1 MLKDA
6 MRERILLLDGAM
18 GTQLLA
24 RGAKAPLELLN
35 IEQADVI
42 GAVHRA
48 YLEAGADIVTTNTL
62 CCDLL
67 SLAEYGLSERSYDI
81 ALAGARVARAAAD
94 EFSATKPRY
103 VVGSVGPTTRNLTLS
118 TDVGADAVAE
128 AYGTLVRGLIDGGV
142 DAILIESAMDVRNI
156 RLAVEQVRTVST
168 NIPIFVSAVL
178 SRIVGRVASGATVEK
193 FLEQLPLDD
202 ITAVGFNCTASA
214 ANISASVATLCD
226 KSKKATILYPSCDR
240 QSSVKDF
247 ISLLEPL
254 MREHKLNVVGG
265 CCGTTPEHIKALQRA
280 VERWQSRRVNL

>member
-35 IEQADVI
+35 IEQADAVS
-42 GAVHRA
+42 AVHRA

-156 RLAVEQVRTVST
+156 RLAVEQVRTVSAD
-168 NIPIFVSAVL
+168 IPIFVSAVL

-214 ANISASVATLCD
+214 ANISVSVATLCD

-240 QSSVKDF
+240 QSSIKDF
-247 ISLLEPL
+247 VSLLEPL

-280 VERWQSRRVNL
+280 VERWQPRRVNL

>member
-42 GAVHRA
+42 CAVHRA

-156 RLAVEQVRTVST
+156 RLAVEQVRTVSAD
-168 NIPIFVSAVL
+168 IPIFVSAVL

-240 QSSVKDF
+240 QLSVKDF

-280 VERWQSRRVNL
+280 VERWQPRRVNL

>member
-35 IEQADVI
+35 IEQADVV

-67 SLAEYGLSERSYDI
+67 YLAEYGLSERSYDI
-81 ALAGARVARAAAD
+81 ALVGARVARAAAD

-156 RLAVEQVRTVST
+156 RLAVEQVRTVSAD
-168 NIPIFVSAVL
+168 IPIFVSAVL

-265 CCGTTPEHIKALQRA
+265 CCGTTTEHIKALQRA
-280 VERWQSRRVNL
+280 VERWQPRRVNL

>member
-24 RGAKAPLELLN
+24 RGGKAPLELLN
-35 IEQADVI
+35 VEQADVV
-42 GAVHRA
+42 GGVHRA
-48 YLEAGADIVTTNTL
+48 YLEAGADVITTNTL
-62 CCDLL
+62 CCDSL

-94 EFSATKPRY
+94 DLSLTKPRY
-103 VVGSVGPTTRNLTLS
+103 VVGSLGPTTRNLTLS

-128 AYGTLVRGLIDGGV
+128 AYRTVIRGLIDGGV
-142 DAILIESAMDVRNI
+142 DAILVESAMDIKNI
-156 RLAVEQVRTVST
+156 RLAVEQVRAVSAD
-168 NIPIFVSAVL
+168 IPIFVSAVL

-226 KSKKATILYPSCDR
+226 KSKRATILYPSCDR
-240 QSSVKDF
+240 HSSVKDF
-247 ISLLEPL
+247 TSMLEPL
-254 MREHKLNVVGG
+254 MREHKLNIVGG
-265 CCGTTPEHIKALQRA
+265 CCGTTPEHIKALRK
-280 VERWQSRRVNL
+280 VVDRWQPRRANI

>member
-1 MLKDA
+1 MA
-6 MRERILLLDGAM
+6 
-18 GTQLLA
+18 
-24 RGAKAPLELLN
+24 
-35 IEQADVI
+35 
-42 GAVHRA
+42 
-48 YLEAGADIVTTNTL
+48 
-62 CCDLL
+62 C
-67 SLAEYGLSERSYDI
+67 RSYDI

-156 RLAVEQVRTVST
+156 RLAVEQVRRVSAD
-168 NIPIFVSAVL
+168 IPIFVSAVL

-226 KSKKATILYPSCDR
+226 KSKKATILYPSCNR

-280 VERWQSRRVNL
+280 VERWQPRRVNL

>member
-24 RGAKAPLELLN
+24 RGAKAPLDLRN
-35 IEQADVI
+35 IEQADVV

-142 DAILIESAMDVRNI
+142 DAILIESAMDLRNI
-156 RLAVEQVRTVST
+156 RLAVEQVRRVSAD
-168 NIPIFVSAVL
+168 IPIFVSAVL

-280 VERWQSRRVNL
+280 VERWQPRRVNL

>member
-35 IEQADVI
+35 IEQADVV

-156 RLAVEQVRTVST
+156 RLAVEQVRRVST
-168 NIPIFVSAVL
+168 DIPIFVSAVL

-226 KSKKATILYPSCDR
+226 KSKKATILYPACDR

-280 VERWQSRRVNL
+280 VERWQPRRVNL

>member
-6 MRERILLLDGAM
+6 MCERILLLDGAM

-35 IEQADVI
+35 IEQADVV

-128 AYGTLVRGLIDGGV
+128 AYGVLVRGLIDGGV

-156 RLAVEQVRTVST
+156 RLAVEQVRTVSAD
-168 NIPIFVSAVL
+168 IPIFVSAVL

-193 FLEQLPLDD
+193 FLEQLPLDN
-202 ITAVGFNCTASA
+202 ITAVGFNCTVSA
-214 ANISASVATLCD
+214 ANISASVAPLCD

-280 VERWQSRRVNL
+280 VERWQPRRVNL

>member
-35 IEQADVI
+35 IEQADVVS
-42 GAVHRA
+42 AVHRA

-118 TDVGADAVAE
+118 TDVGADAVAD

-156 RLAVEQVRTVST
+156 RLAVEQVRTVSAD
-168 NIPIFVSAVL
+168 IPIFVSAVL

-214 ANISASVATLCD
+214 ANISSSVATLCD

-280 VERWQSRRVNL
+280 VERWQPRRVNL